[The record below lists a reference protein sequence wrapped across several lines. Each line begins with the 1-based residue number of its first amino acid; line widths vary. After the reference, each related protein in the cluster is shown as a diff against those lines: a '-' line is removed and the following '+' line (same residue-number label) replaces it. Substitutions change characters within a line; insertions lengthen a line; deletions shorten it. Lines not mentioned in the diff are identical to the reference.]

1 MSTLFVFA
9 RCGTWSIGKLQV
21 FSEWFVKSL
30 NWRCRKHLPVL
41 YGHPSCDFRW
51 TRSYRISFFV
61 LVGRADLLPILP
73 ITLSLLEWF
82 MNIKIWHKGKRNPLD
97 ERTPV
102 ETFMVRVADHEHSGP
117 NSIRMFQNATS
128 QNKINVNNK
137 SPVLGRSGR
146 TSRTSEL
153 FRQLN
158 YWFSVWYRN
167 KINSFIQRSRDC
179 PYESI
184 EIARFFSC

>member
-1 MSTLFVFA
+1 MERFELTRIIKVGTAENLEYILELNLAGKVMSTLFVFA

-102 ETFMVRVADHEHSGP
+102 ETFMVWVVDHEHSGSKF
-117 NSIRMFQNATS
+117 NQNVSECNFTK
-128 QNKINVNNK
+128 QN
-137 SPVLGRSGR
+137 
-146 TSRTSEL
+146 
-153 FRQLN
+153 
-158 YWFSVWYRN
+158 
-167 KINSFIQRSRDC
+167 
-179 PYESI
+179 
-184 EIARFFSC
+184 